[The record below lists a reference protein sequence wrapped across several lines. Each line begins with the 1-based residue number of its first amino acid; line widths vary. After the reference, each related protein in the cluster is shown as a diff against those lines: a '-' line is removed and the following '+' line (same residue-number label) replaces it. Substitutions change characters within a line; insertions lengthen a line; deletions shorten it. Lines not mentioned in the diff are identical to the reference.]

1 MTHDQT
7 PFMTIKQS
15 ILSVLTIL
23 TAALVSLSLL
33 GSVSKPQIQS
43 QLELYQT
50 NLVLQ
55 ATQWQPVGSD
65 SNLTAV
71 RDNLFGKPVIE
82 EALKQYRK
90 TRESVATALN
100 RVEAQLAAPIDPQ
113 ETVVPDPN
121 LPANRDR
128 LESLRD
134 TLDLRLGIL
143 QARLDDTEEAIVTWQ
158 ALQARQSSET
168 ISNPTASLAETAI
181 DLWDDDTV
189 RSPENARSQIRSGLD
204 GWFRDEALE
213 RLYRVEKQTDALE
226 RLQVDRERLGE
237 RTAFKLI
244 LLNGVTILF
253 FAIGIGLLIFLGWQ
267 RFAKGKEAILA
278 LDRTPAWPV
287 SWNWEVVCQVI
298 VLGFFL
304 TFYVGQTVAAGFVV
318 PLTMKLLHLDA
329 LLEGSQ
335 RQAFSI
341 LASYALAAAAG
352 LGVMY
357 LSLESFRP
365 LGDRWFR
372 FELRWRDV
380 LWGLGGYWVAI
391 PLVVVI
397 SLINQQLWQGQ
408 GGSNPILEI
417 ALQEKDWVAIACFFL
432 TASIAAPVFEEL
444 IFRGFLLPALTAYL
458 PVWGAIGVTSL
469 VFAVAHLSLS
479 EVLPLATLGIV
490 LGVVYVRSGNLFASM
505 LLHSVWNAGTLLSL
519 FVLGSGAA

>member
-1 MTHDQT
+1 
-7 PFMTIKQS
+7 MTIKQS

-23 TAALVSLSLL
+23 TAAFVSLSLWD
-33 GSVSKPQIQS
+33 SVSKPQIQS

-55 ATQWQPVGSD
+55 ATQWQPVDGD
-65 SNLTAV
+65 SSLAAV
-71 RDNLFGKPVIE
+71 RDNLFGEPVIE

-90 TRESVATALN
+90 TRESVTTGLN
-100 RVEAQLAAPIDPQ
+100 RVEAQLAGPIDLQ
-113 ETVVPDPN
+113 DTVVQDPN
-121 LPANRDR
+121 LPLERDR
-128 LESLRD
+128 LTSLRD

-143 QARLDDTEEAIVTWQ
+143 QVHQDDTQAAIGTWEA
-158 ALQARQSSET
+158 LRDRQTPET
-168 ISNPTASLAETAI
+168 RSNSTASLAETAI

-189 RSPENARSQIRSGLD
+189 RSPLQTQRQIRSGLE

-213 RLYRVEKQTDALE
+213 RLYEVEGQTDVLAQ
-226 RLQVDRERLGE
+226 LQVDRQQRAE

-253 FAIGIGLLIFLGWQ
+253 FAIGIGLLLFLGWQ
-267 RFAKGKEAILA
+267 RIVKGKEAILA
-278 LDRTPAWPV
+278 LNSAPAWPV
-287 SWNWEVVCQVI
+287 SWNWEVVCQVLI
-298 VLGFFL
+298 LGFFL
-304 TFYVGQTVAAGFVV
+304 TFYLGQTVAAGFVV
-318 PLTMKLLHLDA
+318 PLAIKIFHIDA
-329 LLEGSQ
+329 LLAGSQ
-335 RQAFSI
+335 RQAFLI
-341 LASYALAAAAG
+341 LGSYVLAAAAG
-352 LGVMY
+352 LGVMF

-365 LGDRWFR
+365 LDDRWFG

-391 PLVVVI
+391 PLVVGV
-397 SLINQQLWQGQ
+397 SLLNQQLWQGQ

-417 ALQEKDWVAIACFFL
+417 ALQEQDWIAIACFFL
-432 TASIAAPVFEEL
+432 TASIAAPIFEEL
-444 IFRGFLLPALTAYL
+444 IFRGFLLPALTAYV
-458 PVWGAIGVTSL
+458 PVWGAIALTSL

-479 EVLPLATLGIV
+479 EVLPLATLGMV

>member
-1 MTHDQT
+1 MTNDQI

-15 ILSVLTIL
+15 ILSVLTIV
-23 TAALVSLSLL
+23 TATLVSLSLL

-65 SNLTAV
+65 SSLTAV
-71 RDNLFGKPVIE
+71 RDNLFGDPVIE
-82 EALKQYRK
+82 EALKQYQK
-90 TRESVATALN
+90 TRKAVATELN

-113 ETVVPDPN
+113 ETVTPDPD
-121 LPANRDR
+121 LPVNRDR

-143 QARLDDTEEAIVTWQ
+143 QARLEGTEAAIVTWQ
-158 ALQARQSSET
+158 TLRDRET
-168 ISNPTASLAETAI
+168 ISNQTASLAETAI
-181 DLWDDDTV
+181 DLWDNDTV
-189 RSPENARSQIRSGLD
+189 QSPENAQSEIRSGLD
-204 GWFRDEALE
+204 GWFRDEVLE
-213 RLYRVEKQTDALE
+213 RLYRIEKQTDALE
-226 RLQVDRERLGE
+226 QLQVDRQHRAE

-253 FAIGIGLLIFLGWQ
+253 FAIGIGLLIFLAWQ

-278 LDRTPAWPV
+278 LNTVPAWPV
-287 SWNWEVVCQVI
+287 LWNWEVVCQVI
-298 VLGFFL
+298 ILGFFL
-304 TFYVGQTVAAGFVV
+304 TFYLGQTLAAGFFV
-318 PLTMKLLHLDA
+318 PLAIKLLHIDSWLF
-329 LLEGSQ
+329 GSQ
-335 RQAFSI
+335 LQAFSI
-341 LASYALAAAAG
+341 LVSYALAAAAG

-357 LSLESFRP
+357 LSLESFCP

-372 FELRWRDV
+372 FQLRWRDV
-380 LWGLGGYWVAI
+380 LWGLAGYWVAI
-391 PLVVVI
+391 PLVVGI

-444 IFRGFLLPALTAYL
+444 IFRGFLLPALTVYL

-479 EVLPLATLGIV
+479 EVLPLATLGMV

>member
-1 MTHDQT
+1 
-7 PFMTIKQS
+7 MTIKQS

-23 TAALVSLSLL
+23 TAAFVSLSLWD
-33 GSVSKPQIQS
+33 SVSKPQIQS

-55 ATQWQPVGSD
+55 ATQWQPVDGD
-65 SNLTAV
+65 SSLMAV
-71 RDNLFGKPVIE
+71 RDNLFGAPVIE
-82 EALKQYRK
+82 EALKQYQK
-90 TRESVATALN
+90 TRESVASELN
-100 RVEAQLAAPIDPQ
+100 RVEAKLAAPIDLQDTANP
-113 ETVVPDPN
+113 EPD

-134 TLDLRLGIL
+134 SLDLHLGIL
-143 QARLDDTEEAIVTWQ
+143 QAHQDDTDAAIAIWQ
-158 ALQARQSSET
+158 ALRDRQPSESLSET
-168 ISNPTASLAETAI
+168 LI
-181 DLWDDDTV
+181 DLWDDETLG
-189 RSPENARSQIRSGLD
+189 SPSEVQSQLRSGLD

-213 RLYRVEKQTDALE
+213 RLYQIEGQTEALAQLQADRQRV
-226 RLQVDRERLGE
+226 GE
-237 RTAFKLI
+237 GTAFKLI
-244 LLNGVTILF
+244 LLNGVTVLF

-278 LDRTPAWPV
+278 LNHAPTWSVP
-287 SWNWEVVCQVI
+287 WNWEVVCQVI
-298 VLGFFL
+298 TLGFFL
-304 TFYVGQTVAAGFVV
+304 TFYIGQTVAAGIILPLVV
-318 PLTMKLLHLDA
+318 KLLHLDA
-329 LLEGSQ
+329 VLGGSQ
-335 RQAFSI
+335 RQALFI
-341 LASYALAAAAG
+341 LGSYGLAAAAG
-352 LGVMY
+352 LAVMS
-357 LSLESFRP
+357 LSLEPFRP

-372 FELRWRDV
+372 FQFRLRDL

-391 PLVVVI
+391 PLVVGI

-417 ALQEKDWVAIACFFL
+417 ALREQDWVAITCFFL

-479 EVLPLATLGIV
+479 EVLPLATLGMV

-505 LLHSVWNAGTLLSL
+505 FLHSVWNAGTLLSL
-519 FVLGSGAA
+519 FVIGSGAA